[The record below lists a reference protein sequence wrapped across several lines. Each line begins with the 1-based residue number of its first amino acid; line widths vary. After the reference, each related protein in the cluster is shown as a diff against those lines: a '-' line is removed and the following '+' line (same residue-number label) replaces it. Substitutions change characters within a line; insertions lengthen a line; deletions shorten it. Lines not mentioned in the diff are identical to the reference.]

1 MSSEPFLE
9 WMVRPPIS
17 DDELMLICLK
27 NAPCGTNWKQATKL
41 IRVLEAKLASP
52 TGPANI
58 FPQPNPE
65 GESDYVR

>member
-27 NAPCGTNWKQATKL
+27 NAPCGTDGKQSAKL

-52 TGPANI
+52 TGLANI

-65 GESDYVR
+65 GETDYVR

>member
-9 WMVRPPIS
+9 WMVKPPIS
-17 DDELMLICLK
+17 DEELMLICLN
-27 NAPCGTNWKQATKL
+27 NAPCGTNKKQATRL
-41 IRVLEAKLASP
+41 MRVLEAKLASP
-52 TGPANI
+52 TGFAHI